1 MKDAI
6 LAASIVTLVAA
17 CAGPQP
23 SYRTQPE
30 PVRSAAP
37 TWQHQP
43 LSWSKLEAIE
53 DWLDDT
59 DAPADLRSEA
69 RLQLAEG
76 RLTFA
81 RSGTAHLDRSVL
93 QARLSAAEQ
102 HFASVLNDPGARP
115 EQRQRAADGLRALRD
130 LRGAGGGAPV
140 TTGVIARAQWGA
152 AAPAPAR
159 LTPHSGRYDRITV
172 HHSAMSAEDLRRASL
187 STTAD
192 HLQRIQR
199 NHMRDEGMGDIGYHY
214 VIDPAGRVLEGRSLR
229 WQGAHSGGANNVRN
243 VGVCLL
249 GNFDQERPTPEADR
263 ALNALLSS
271 LRKQHGI
278 PLNRVFGHRDL
289 KTTQCPG
296 THLTAWLGRY
306 RRGAAPVFAS
316 AKPNAPVSR
325 RAASSPAKV
334 R

>member
-53 DWLDDT
+53 DWLNDRN
-59 DAPADLRSEA
+59 APADLRSEA
-69 RLQLAEG
+69 QLQLAEG

-81 RSGTAHLDRSVL
+81 RSGTAHLDPSVL
-93 QARLSAAEQ
+93 QARLDSAEH
-102 HFASVLNDPGARP
+102 HFAVVLNDPGVRP
-115 EQRQRAADGLRALRD
+115 EHRQRAADGLRALRE
-130 LRGAGGGAPV
+130 LKTGSSSPAPTGAL
-140 TTGVIARAQWGA
+140 ARAQWGA
-152 AAPAPAR
+152 AAPAPSR

-172 HHSAMSAEDLRRASL
+172 HHSAMSASELRRASL
-187 STTAD
+187 PTTAD

-199 NHMRDEGMGDIGYHY
+199 NHMRDEGMGDIGYHFI
-214 VIDPAGRVLEGRSLR
+214 IDPAGRVLEGRSLR

-249 GNFDQERPTPEADR
+249 GNFDRERPTPEADR
-263 ALNALLSS
+263 ALTGLLAS

-278 PLNRVFGHRDL
+278 PVNRVFGHREL

-306 RRGAAPVFAS
+306 RSGVAPVFAS
-316 AKPNAPVSR
+316 AAPKATVSR